1 MSDGSL
7 HGVVVA
13 HGELAAALV
22 AETERISG
30 QTGVL
35 RSVSNTGCGPEQIE
49 ERVRGAVGAG
59 PAVLFVDMPC
69 GSCFFA
75 AMRVGRE
82 RSDVRVVTGVNLP
95 MLIKACQIR
104 TKPLSEVARVVCA
117 QGRESVQ
124 VAGDLLS
131 PARP

>member
-1 MSDGSL
+1 MSDGPL

-35 RSVSNTGCGPEQIE
+35 QSVSNTGCGPEQIE
-49 ERVRGAVGAG
+49 ERVRGAVGPG

-95 MLIKACQIR
+95 MLLDFVNQKALPPEESAGRAAGKGAEAIR
-104 TKPLSEVARVVCA
+104 K
-117 QGRESVQ
+117 G
-124 VAGDLLS
+124 
-131 PARP
+131 